1 MILKYLYHNKWYS
14 IPVLYF
20 IVSVILKM
28 QGVDITIPC
37 IFNFLFDVNCLG
49 CGMTRSFI
57 ELLKLNFT
65 KSLEYNFIAIPFM
78 IFSIYYI
85 TKDFLNFRKNYTN
98 SSTINQ

>member
-14 IPVLYF
+14 IPILYF

-37 IFNFLFDVNCLG
+37 IFNFLFDVNCPG

-65 KSLEYNFIAIPFM
+65 KSLEYNVLTLPIGVSM
-78 IFSIYYI
+78 IYYI
-85 TKDFLNFRKNYTN
+85 VRDFIDFRKHK
-98 SSTINQ
+98 